1 MNKRKKVCI
10 IVSSGEKTMKWFLL
24 DHIRALSYKY
34 DVTVMANTSNFDFID
49 PMDIKVNTISN
60 YIERKISIVKDI
72 KALLHLLQVFSQYKF
87 DVVHS
92 VTPKAGLLAMMAAML
107 TQVPIRIHTFTG
119 QIWVTRSG
127 LSRYIFKNLDKIIAF
142 CSTNILVDSLSQQ
155 NFLIDENVVKPNQSM
170 VLGKGSISGVDTL
183 RFAHNKTARS
193 EIRDELKIAESTTVF
208 LFLGRLTRD
217 KGILDLAQ
225 AFVKLCQ
232 IREEVQ
238 LLIVGPDE
246 EEIVPAIKQQYESFY
261 DRITFVDY
269 TNVPEHY
276 MAASDIL
283 CLPSYREGFGS
294 VIIEAAAVGLPAI
307 GSKIYGITDAI
318 EENIT
323 GLLHKPADVESI
335 FEAMLQLTDDISLRQ
350 EMAANA
356 YRRAIEEFPKERITK
371 ALVDYYEFLVSN
383 L

>member
-1 MNKRKKVCI
+1 
-10 IVSSGEKTMKWFLL
+10 MKWFLL

-34 DVTVMANTSNFDFID
+34 DVTVMANTTNFDFID
-49 PMDIKVNTISN
+49 PLDIKVNTLSN

-92 VTPKAGLLAMMAAML
+92 VTPKAGLLAMMAAVL

-127 LSRYIFKNLDKIIAF
+127 LSRQIFKNLDKVIAF
-142 CSTNILVDSLSQQ
+142 CSSNILVDSLSQQ
-155 NFLIDENVVKPNQSM
+155 HFLINENVVQPNQSM

-183 RFAHNKTARS
+183 RFSPNKSVRS
-193 EIRDELKIAESTTVF
+193 EIRNNLKIAESTTVF

-217 KGILDLAQ
+217 KGILDLVQ

-232 IREEVQ
+232 IREEVH

-246 EEIVPAIKQQYESFY
+246 EEILPAIKQQYETFSHK
-261 DRITFVDY
+261 ITFVDY

-323 GLLHKPADVESI
+323 GLLHEPADVESL
-335 FEAMLQLTDDISLRQ
+335 FEKMLQLTDDISLREQ
-350 EMAANA
+350 MADNA
-356 YRRAIEEFPKERITK
+356 HKRAIEEFPKEKITN
-371 ALVDYYEFLVSN
+371 ALVDYYESLVSN

>member
-1 MNKRKKVCI
+1 
-10 IVSSGEKTMKWFLL
+10 MKWFLL
-24 DHIRALSYKY
+24 DHIKALSYKY
-34 DVTVMANTSNFDFID
+34 DVTVMANTSNFDFIHE
-49 PMDIKVNTISN
+49 MDIKVNTLSN
-60 YIERKISIVKDI
+60 YIERKISVFKDI
-72 KALLHLLQVFSQYKF
+72 KALLHLLKVFSKYKF

-92 VTPKAGLLAMMAAML
+92 VTPKAGLLAMMAGAL

-119 QIWVTRSG
+119 QVWVTRSG
-127 LSRYIFKNLDKIIAF
+127 LSRQLFKNLDKIIAL

-155 NFLIDENVVKPNQSM
+155 KFLINENVITPDQSM

-183 RFAHNKTARS
+183 RFSPNISARN
-193 EIRDELKIAESTTVF
+193 EVRNELKLAEPTTVF

-217 KGILDLAQ
+217 KGIFDLAQ

-232 IREEVQ
+232 IREGVH

-246 EEIVPAIKQQYESFY
+246 EEIVPVIKQQYESLSN
-261 DRITFVDY
+261 RITFVDY

-323 GLLHKPADVESI
+323 GLLHEPADVESI
-335 FEAMLQLTDDISLRQ
+335 FEKMLQLTDDISLRQ
-350 EMAANA
+350 QMATNA
-356 YRRAIEEFPKERITK
+356 HKRAVEEFPKEKITN
-371 ALVDYYEFLVSN
+371 ALVDYYESLVST

>member
-1 MNKRKKVCI
+1 
-10 IVSSGEKTMKWFLL
+10 MKWFLL